1 MGTFVPISAE
11 AQTFTTLYD
20 FDFNNP
26 NPVELVRDSAG
37 NLYGATTGWDSAI
50 SGTLFKVGTSGKFA
64 ILHTFTGG
72 YDGSTPNCLALDA
85 SGNIYGVT
93 RYGSAGYGVLF
104 KFDTSGNFTVLHNF
118 DLNDRYVAD
127 NSLVVDSSG
136 NLYGVLPD
144 SADGSGAIFKL
155 DTSGH
160 YSFLHSFVGEGFGP
174 GGLTLGSSGYLYGA
188 LSNSMIYKLDT
199 FGGNFTILHTFDYN
213 LGTSWA
219 PGLAVDAS
227 GNVYGAVLPDGGAS
241 LGAIFKL
248 DQSGNASILHRFSGA
263 DGALPRTL
271 IFDSSSGYL
280 YGESVA
286 GHYNGG
292 AGIVDDGYGSQ
303 NVFKLD
309 TAGGN
314 FTILH
319 TFGGDGFFP
328 TSLALGPSGKLF
340 GTTYEGGSLGGGIL
354 FELSYG
360 YTFSGFLAP
369 VNNAP
374 TVNRGKAGRTY
385 PVAWQLTDVN
395 GSYVSALSAV
405 KSMTFQSVSCG
416 SFTGDGTDALE
427 ATATGGSSLRYDTT
441 KNQYVYNWATP
452 NAAGCYVLKLTVDSG
467 QSFTANFQL
476 K

>member
-1 MGTFVPISAE
+1 
-11 AQTFTTLYD
+11 
-20 FDFNNP
+20 
-26 NPVELVRDSAG
+26 
-37 NLYGATTGWDSAI
+37 
-50 SGTLFKVGTSGKFA
+50 
-64 ILHTFTGG
+64 
-72 YDGSTPNCLALDA
+72 
-85 SGNIYGVT
+85 
-93 RYGSAGYGVLF
+93 
-104 KFDTSGNFTVLHNF
+104 
-118 DLNDRYVAD
+118 VAD

-136 NLYGVLPD
+136 NLYGVLFEGGD
-144 SADGSGAIFKL
+144 NFSGAIFKL

-160 YSFLHSFVGEGFGP
+160 YSFLHSFVGEGFHP
-174 GGLTLGSSGYLYGA
+174 AGLTLGPSGYLYGA
-188 LSNSMIYKLDT
+188 LNGSMIYKLDT

-219 PGLAVDAS
+219 GLAVDAS
-227 GNVYGAVLPDGGAS
+227 GNVYGAVLPDDGTS

-248 DQSGNASILHRFSGA
+248 DQSGNASILHSFSGA

-292 AGIVDDGYGSQ
+292 AGIIDAGYGSQ

-340 GTTYEGGSLGGGIL
+340 GTTDLGGSLGEGIL

-374 TVNRGKAGRTY
+374 TVNTGKAGRTY

-405 KSMTFQSVSCG
+405 KSMIFQSVSCG

-427 ATATGGSSLRYDTT
+427 AAATGGSSLRYDTK